1 MTTRTAE
8 EAELSD
14 PSTCPEHTRPRTD
27 DPSNGRT
34 SLSDSKQGD
43 ALDALT
49 YIRAPSRD
57 PLEIHG
63 WDQSTTMENLSRA
76 QGDMWMNE
84 EGAKILAYRA
94 YGGKINDIDDLAKLR
109 NDIKSTLGINTNP
122 IVAVPIPEIGKTKK
136 DTPPFCTLVKGITPE
151 QARELVTRVRP
162 NHPPPPH
169 WENSHQ
175 LRSSD
180 SSPQRSPRLS
190 SSRSRPRPPRS
201 RPPSGVLSSLTRL
214 TNKLRMKS

>member
-1 MTTRTAE
+1 MTTCTAE

-14 PSTCPEHTRPRTD
+14 PSTCPEPTRPRTD
-27 DPSNGRT
+27 DPSNERA
-34 SLSDSKQGD
+34 SLSDSEQGD

-122 IVAVPIPEIGKTKK
+122 IVAVPIPETGRTKK

-162 NHPPPPH
+162 NHPPPPLGKLTP
-169 WENSHQ
+169 NSTLAIHIHEGVH
-175 LRSSD
+175 D
-180 SSPQRSPRLS
+180 SLHPIHTPALLVHDHPQGFRL
-190 SSRSRPRPPRS
+190 
-201 RPPSGVLSSLTRL
+201 L
-214 TNKLRMKS
+214 